1 MAAGLLLLAVA
12 SLLAPLAAAQPRGR
26 VCGSTVSYT
35 ENSTYQSSLTQLSST
50 LPANASRALFAT
62 AAVGA
67 APDIVYALAL
77 CRGDTNASTCESCV
91 SAAFPEA
98 QQLCGSDKDVAI
110 FYDDCIL
117 RFSNKNFL
125 TDTSNSELIMTENP
139 QNVSSP
145 AEVFDAAVGR
155 LLDATGNYAAA
166 NSSRRFATGEE
177 GFDSRYPTIYG
188 LAQCTPDLSPAAC
201 RSCLD
206 DIITLAPQYLSGR
219 QGGRI
224 VGVRCNFR
232 YELNKFFTGSPTLQ
246 LQTPLAP
253 TPAPTNVMPTAT
265 TPGGR
270 TRIKMKIVVAIA
282 IPVIAVVLAI
292 TVFCLCFLRRRLARE
307 HAPSYSTKPEDIEG
321 IGSLLL
327 DLSTIRAATD
337 NFAESNWVGEGGFG
351 AVYKGVLPDGQE
363 VAVKRFS
370 QSSGQGIQELK
381 NELLLIAKLQ
391 HKNLVRLLGVCL
403 QEHEKL
409 LVYEYMPNRSIDTI
423 LFDPEKSKEL
433 DWGRRSNII
442 NGIARGL
449 NYLHEDSQLKIIHRD
464 LKASNV
470 LLDSDYTPKISDFGL
485 ARLFGGDQSR
495 EATNSVVGTYGYMA
509 PEYAMRG
516 HYSIKSDVFSFGV
529 LILEILTGRRSS
541 GSYSFDESVDLI
553 SLVWEHWTSGTIM
566 EIMDSSMRG
575 NAPGDQMLKCIHI
588 GLLCVQ
594 DNPVDRPVM
603 SKVNVMLSSD
613 TVSLQAPLKPEFF
626 IPKSGNFSTINSD
639 SYPRV
644 SQQST
649 TTSEK

>member
-1 MAAGLLLLAVA
+1 MAAVLLLAVA
-12 SLLAPLAAAQPRGR
+12 SLLLPPAAAQPSWP
-26 VCGSTVSYT
+26 VCGNSGSYM
-35 ENSTYQSSLTQLSST
+35 ENSTYQSNLDQLSAT
-50 LPANASRALFAT
+50 LPTNASRALFAT

-67 APDIVYALAL
+67 APDIVYTLAL

-91 SAAFPEA
+91 TAAFPEA
-98 QQLCGSDKDVAI
+98 QMLCDSDEDVAV
-110 FYDDCIL
+110 FYDDCSL
-117 RFSNKNFL
+117 RFSNQNFL
-125 TDTSNSELIMTENP
+125 ADSSKANLTMITSQ

-145 AEVFDAAVGR
+145 AEVFDAAVGI
-155 LLDATGNYAAA
+155 LLNATGNYAAT

-188 LAQCTPDLSPAAC
+188 LAQCTPDMSPAAC

-206 DIITLAPQYLSGR
+206 DIISLMPKYLSRR

-224 VGVRCNFR
+224 IGVRCYFR
-232 YELNKFFTGSPTLQ
+232 YELSKFFTGDPTLR

-253 TPAPTNVMPTAT
+253 APAPDDTMPTPAS
-265 TPGGR
+265 PGGR
-270 TRIKMKIVVAIA
+270 TRKKMKIVLSISLPVVAVMLAIA
-282 IPVIAVVLAI
+282 I
-292 TVFCLCFLRRRLARE
+292 FCLCFLRRRRLARE
-307 HAPSYSTKPEDIEG
+307 RAPSYSTKPEDIEC

-327 DLSTIRAATD
+327 DLSTIRAATG

-363 VAVKRFS
+363 IAVKRFS

-381 NELLLIAKLQ
+381 NELVLIAKLQ

-423 LFDPEKSKEL
+423 IFEPEKSKEL
-433 DWGRRSNII
+433 DWGRRFNII
-442 NGIARGL
+442 NGIAR
-449 NYLHEDSQLKIIHRD
+449 
-464 LKASNV
+464 
-470 LLDSDYTPKISDFGL
+470 DFGL

-495 EATNSVVGTYGYMA
+495 EATNSVVGTYGYMS

-541 GSYSFDESVDLI
+541 GSYTFDESVDLI
-553 SLVWEHWTSGTIM
+553 SLVWENWTTGTIM

-575 NAPGDQMLKCIHI
+575 NAPGDQMLKCSHI

-626 IPKSGNFSTINSD
+626 IPKSGTYSTEIYSE
-639 SYPRV
+639 SYPMA
-644 SQQST
+644 SQST

>member
-1 MAAGLLLLAVA
+1 MAAGFAAGLLLAVA
-12 SLLAPLAAAQPRGR
+12 SLLLPPAAAQPPWW
-26 VCGSTVSYT
+26 VCGNNGSYT
-35 ENSTYQSSLTQLSST
+35 ENSTYQSSLSQLTAT
-50 LPANASRALFAT
+50 LPTNASRNLFAT

-77 CRGDTNASTCESCV
+77 CRGDSNASICKSCV
-91 SAAFPEA
+91 TAAFPEA
-98 QQLCGSDKDVAI
+98 QQLCGFDEDVAV
-110 FYDDCIL
+110 FYDDCSL
-117 RFSNKNFL
+117 RISNQNFL
-125 TDTSNSELIMTENP
+125 VASSKTNLTMIAS
-139 QNVSSP
+139 QRNVSSP

-155 LLDATGNYAAA
+155 VLDGTGNYAAM

-206 DIITLAPQYLSGR
+206 DIITLMPNYLSRR

-224 VGVRCNFR
+224 IGVRCNFR
-232 YELNKFFTGSPTLQ
+232 YELNKFFTGDPTLR
-246 LQTPLAP
+246 LQAPLAP
-253 TPAPTNVMPTAT
+253 APAPDDMMPTPAS
-265 TPGGR
+265 PGGR
-270 TRIKMKIVVAIA
+270 TRKKMKIVLAIS
-282 IPVIAVVLAI
+282 IPVVAVMLAI
-292 TVFCLCFLRRRLARE
+292 TIFCLCFLRRRRLARE
-307 HAPSYSTKPEDIEG
+307 HAPSYSTEDIEG

-337 NFAESNWVGEGGFG
+337 NFAESNWAGEGGFG
-351 AVYKGVLPDGQE
+351 VVYKGVLPDGQE
-363 VAVKRFS
+363 IAVKRFS

-381 NELLLIAKLQ
+381 NELVLIAKLQ
-391 HKNLVRLLGVCL
+391 HKNLVRLVGVCL

-423 LFDPEKSKEL
+423 IFDPEKSKEL
-433 DWGRRSNII
+433 DWGRRFNII
-442 NGIARGL
+442 KGIARGL
-449 NYLHEDSQLKIIHRD
+449 NYLHEDSQLMIIHRD

-470 LLDSDYTPKISDFGL
+470 LLDSDCTPKISDFGL

-495 EATNSVVGTYGYMA
+495 EATNSVVGTYGYMS

-529 LILEILTGRRSS
+529 LILEILTGRRSG
-541 GSYSFDESVDLI
+541 GSYYTFDEPVDLI

-566 EIMDSSMRG
+566 KIMDSSMRG

-626 IPKSGNFSTINSD
+626 IPKSGTYSTEVSESD
-639 SYPRV
+639 PKHV
-644 SQQST
+644 DV
-649 TTSEK
+649 EI

>member
-1 MAAGLLLLAVA
+1 MAAGLAAGLLLTVA
-12 SLLAPLAAAQPRGR
+12 SLFLPPAAAQPPWP
-26 VCGSTVSYT
+26 VCGNSRSYT
-35 ENSTYQSSLTQLSST
+35 ENSTYQSNLNQLSAT
-50 LPANASRALFAT
+50 LPTNASRALFAT

-67 APDIVYALAL
+67 VPDTVYALAL
-77 CRGDTNASTCESCV
+77 CRGDSNASNCESCV
-91 SAAFPEA
+91 ATAFRDV
-98 QQLCGSDKDVAI
+98 QQLCGFDKDAAI
-110 FYDDCIL
+110 FYDDCNL
-117 RFSNKNFL
+117 RFSTQNFL
-125 TDTSNSELIMTENP
+125 ADTSNGDPIMTEEP

-145 AEVFDAAVGR
+145 VEMFDTAVGI
-155 LLDATGNYAAA
+155 LLNATGNYAAM

-177 GFDSRYPTIYG
+177 GFDSRYSTIYG

-206 DIITLAPQYLSGR
+206 DIIALTPQYLSGR

-224 VGVRCNFR
+224 VGIRCNFR
-232 YELNKFFTGSPTLQ
+232 YELNKFFTGSPTLR
-246 LQTPLAP
+246 LQTPLA
-253 TPAPTNVMPTAT
+253 PAPTNVMPMA

-270 TRIKMKIVVAIA
+270 TRTKMKIVLAIA
-282 IPVIAVVLAI
+282 IPVVAVVLVI

-307 HAPSYSTKPEDIEG
+307 HASSYSTKPEDIEG

-337 NFAESNWVGEGGFG
+337 NFAESNWAGEGGFG

-381 NELLLIAKLQ
+381 NELVLISKLQ
-391 HKNLVRLLGVCL
+391 HKNLVRLVGVCL

-409 LVYEYMPNRSIDTI
+409 LVYEYMPNRSIDI
-423 LFDPEKSKEL
+423 IIFDPEKSKEL
-433 DWGRRSNII
+433 DWGRRFNII
-442 NGIARGL
+442 NGIAR
-449 NYLHEDSQLKIIHRD
+449 
-464 LKASNV
+464 
-470 LLDSDYTPKISDFGL
+470 DFGL

-495 EATNSVVGTYGYMA
+495 EATNSVVGTYGYMS

-541 GSYSFDESVDLI
+541 GSYTFDESVDLI

-575 NAPGDQMLKCIHI
+575 NVPGDQMLKCIHI

-613 TVSLQAPLKPEFF
+613 TVSLQAPLKPEFY
-626 IPKSGNFSTINSD
+626 IPKSGTYSTEVSESD
-639 SYPRV
+639 PKHV
-644 SQQST
+644 GVAI
-649 TTSEK
+649 